1 MHRTKKYY
9 IHLYDYEIGGAIF
22 ESDFFETEQE
32 ALEFAKHCN
41 FRVSED
47 VNVELM
53 GAVFDEVDYIYGY
66 LERSL
71 EPFEYG
77 RI

>member
-1 MHRTKKYY
+1 MKQTKYY
-9 IHLYDYEIGGAIF
+9 IHLYDYENGMAVF

-32 ALEFAKHCN
+32 ALDFAKRCN
-41 FRVSED
+41 FSVSQD

-53 GAVFDEVDYIYGY
+53 SADFYEEECEYTYFN
-66 LERSL
+66 RSL

>member
-1 MHRTKKYY
+1 MKKTKYY
-9 IHLYDYEIGGAIF
+9 IHLYDYENGTAIF
-22 ESDFFETEQE
+22 ESDFFETEQD
-32 ALEFAKHCN
+32 ALKFAKHCN
-41 FRVSED
+41 FKASQD

-53 GAVFDEVDYIYGY
+53 NADFDEIDCQYTYFN
-66 LERSL
+66 RSL